1 MNKNSWRD
9 VTEAELAATGKV
21 KRPLSRTASQ
31 RGLEPTTLPQGKSK
45 YRNVKTVG
53 HDKKVYDSA
62 KEAARAA
69 DLAILQTAGHI
80 RDLRRQVRFACLVQT
95 PKYPHTAMLG
105 DWIADFV
112 YEELQQPGAWIAVAE
127 DVKGMK
133 TPLYRWKKKHVEAQ
147 YGIQIRET

>member
-1 MNKNSWRD
+1 
-9 VTEAELAATGKV
+9 
-21 KRPLSRTASQ
+21 
-31 RGLEPTTLPQGKSK
+31 
-45 YRNVKTVG
+45 
-53 HDKKVYDSA
+53 
-62 KEAARAA
+62 
-69 DLAILQTAGHI
+69 
-80 RDLRRQVRFACLVQT
+80 
-95 PKYPHTAMLG
+95 MLG